1 MNEPIELAERAA
13 ALGMSL
19 ESVRKLLSCEQFVCR
34 TKDRVWRPKSVGLN
48 HHIRKHPRMNT
59 HYIVFTLNNRR
70 QSINGAETIEETRK
84 IRDAHFKALGI
95 NQ

>member
-1 MNEPIELAERAA
+1 VSEPVELAERAA
-13 ALGMSL
+13 SLGMSL
-19 ESVRKLLSCEQFVCR
+19 DSVRRLLGCEQFVAR
-34 TKDRVWRPKSVGLN
+34 KTDKPWRPKSIGPD

-59 HYIVFTLNNRR
+59 HYIVFTINNRR
-70 QSINGAETIEETRK
+70 QSINGAATIEETRL

>member
-1 MNEPIELAERAA
+1 VSEPLELAERAA
-13 ALGMSL
+13 SLGMSL
-19 ESVRKLLSCEQFVCR
+19 ESVRRLLGCEQFVAR
-34 TKDRVWRPKSVGLN
+34 KTDKPWRPKSIGPD

-59 HYIVFTLNNRR
+59 HYIVFTINNRR
-70 QSINGAETIEETRK
+70 QSINGAVTIEETRL